1 MPRLA
6 TVAVPVPFL
15 DRLTYLVPDGCVVAR
30 GARVVVPLGARRVT
44 GCVLDVREDAG
55 GDEGSGAGLTPR
67 GSGTHAPGAAA
78 LRPIIEALDDE
89 PFLHEEVLELAL
101 WVADY
106 YMCGAGEALGAAA
119 PPFAWTSSRAYL
131 RVPEAAPGQSPAPL
145 APLARLVHDL
155 IRRRGRIARH
165 AVVTEVGRVA
175 GAPERGGLFAAAI
188 EPAEVRAAVT
198 FLVRAGAVVVEQA
211 LEAPSAAFK
220 TVRVARLTTAGLD
233 PGIDDGLPLR
243 QREAVLALRG
253 APGGIETAAL
263 AARGTPSAVLAAL
276 ARKGL
281 AVVDRVTV
289 DRDPFIEQVTEA
301 EREAVKAR
309 VCLTEEQERVLAT
322 LTARLGGGFGV
333 AMLHGVTGSGKTEVY
348 RRLARRVCDLG
359 RSVLILV
366 PEIALTPAVAA
377 TFRHTFGTR
386 VAIQHS
392 ALSGGERHDQWHRIR
407 RGEVDV
413 VVGTRS
419 AVFAPLRSPGLII
432 VDEEHDT
439 SYKQEEVPRY
449 HGRDVAVVR
458 GRAAGALV
466 VLGSA
471 TPSLETYRHALSG
484 RYAHATMS
492 RRVADRPLADVR
504 IVNMREEYAEEG
516 PDVVLSRALAAALGQ
531 RLEAGEQAIV
541 LLNRRGYASA
551 VFCRRCAATLE
562 CPNCS
567 VSLTLHRAAGRARC
581 HYCDHQVPVPP
592 ACLRCGAEY
601 LEYVGIG
608 TERVEREIRDRF
620 PAARVT
626 RVDRDTVRRRGEIT
640 RVLRRFADRE
650 IDVLV
655 GTQML
660 AKGHDFPAVTLVGV
674 VSADVGLGIA
684 DFRAAERTFQLLTQV
699 AGRAGR
705 GDRPGEALIQ
715 TLFPDHYSIRHA
727 RVQDYAAF
735 FEEEIEYRRSMRYP
749 PAVSLVNV
757 VVRGGSAAEAL
768 GDAAL
773 LIRALGSPAE
783 GFHVVGPAPAP
794 LGKLRG
800 EYRAQFFLK
809 GPGRRAMRDAVK
821 RALAARPQ
829 LVRRVTVD
837 VDPLSVL

>member
-1 MPRLA
+1 MTRLA

-15 DRLTYLVPDGCVVAR
+15 DRLTYLVPEGLAPLR

-44 GCVLDVREDAG
+44 GCVLDVCDGLSCSSPASAG
-55 GDEGSGAGLTPR
+55 SLDRATARPASAGL
-67 GSGTHAPGAAA
+67 
-78 LRPIIEALDDE
+78 RPVVEVLDDE
-89 PFLHEEVLELAL
+89 PFLPQEVLDLAL

-106 YMCGAGEALGAAA
+106 YICGAGEALGAAA

-131 RVPEAAPGQSPAPL
+131 CATEGQQVASAESPSS
-145 APLARLVHDL
+145 LARLVIGL
-155 IRRRGRIARH
+155 VRRR
-165 AVVTEVGRVA
+165 TRVA
-175 GAPERGGLFAAAI
+175 RPSI
-188 EPAEVRAAVT
+188 VAEVRREAARSGWGGLLERPVEAT
-198 FLVRAGAVVVEQA
+198 DIRKTVAALLRSGALIVEQA
-211 LEAPSAAFK
+211 LEAPSATFK
-220 TVRVARLTTAGLD
+220 TVRIARSTAAGLD
-233 PGIDDGLPLR
+233 SAIDEALPRR
-243 QREAVLALRG
+243 QREALLALRG
-253 APGGIETAAL
+253 SAQGLETAEL
-263 AARGTPSAVLAAL
+263 AARGTPSPVLDAL

-281 AVVDRVTV
+281 VAIERVTI
-289 DRDPFIEQVTEA
+289 DRDPFTDQVTEA
-301 EREAVKAR
+301 EREALKAR
-309 VCLTEEQERVLAT
+309 VCLTAEQETALGT
-322 LTARLGGGFGV
+322 LSSMVGGGFRV

-348 RRLARRVCDLG
+348 RRLARRVCDAG

-377 TFRHTFGTR
+377 TFRHTFGAR

-407 RGEVDV
+407 RGDVDV

-471 TPSLETYRHALSG
+471 TPSLETYQNALSG
-484 RYAHATMS
+484 RYAHASMS
-492 RRVADRPLADVR
+492 RRVADRPLADVS
-504 IVNMREEYAEEG
+504 IVNMREEFAEEG
-516 PDVVLSRALAAALGQ
+516 PDVVLSRALAEALAE
-531 RLEAGEQAIV
+531 RLACGEQAIV

-551 VFCRRCAATLE
+551 VFCRRCGGTLE

-567 VSLTLHRAAGRARC
+567 VSLTFYRAAGRARC
-581 HYCDHQVPVPP
+581 HYCDHQMPVPP
-592 ACLRCGAEY
+592 ACTRCGAEY
-601 LEYVGIG
+601 LEYAGIG
-608 TERVEREIRDRF
+608 TERVESEIVGRF

-640 RVLRRFADRE
+640 RLLRRFADRE
-650 IDVLV
+650 VDVLV

-705 GDRPGEALIQ
+705 GDRPGRAIVQ
-715 TLFPDHYSIRHA
+715 TLFPEHYSIRHA

-735 FEEEIEYRRSMRYP
+735 FAEEIAYRRSMQYP
-749 PAVSLVNV
+749 PEVALVNV
-757 VVRGGSAAEAL
+757 VVRGSSAAEAL
-768 GDAAL
+768 RDAAV
-773 LIRALGSPAE
+773 LIRGLSAAGQA
-783 GFHVVGPAPAP
+783 FRVVGPAPAP

-800 EYRAQFFLK
+800 EHRAQFFLK
-809 GPGRRAMRDAVK
+809 GTRRRAMRQAV
-821 RALAARPQ
+821 RHALALRPE
-829 LVRRVTVD
+829 LVRRVSVD